1 MYDSAVPE
9 ELDGAEQD
17 LPPEVEVF
25 FEPAVTPPDT
35 EFLGDVTQLYLNE
48 IGANPL
54 LTADEELALARRL
67 RAGDFPARQTLI
79 ERNLRLVVNIA
90 KHYLNR
96 GIPLLDLVEVFFEPA
111 VTPPD
116 TEFLGDV
123 TQLYLNEI
131 GANPL
136 LTADEELALARRLRA
151 GDFPARQTLIERN
164 LRLVV
169 NIAKHYLN
177 RGIPL
182 LDLVEEGNLGL
193 IHALEKFDPERGFRF
208 STYATWWIRQ
218 NIERAIMNQSRTIRL
233 PVHVVKELNQVLRT
247 KRQLEAM
254 NNGDA
259 TADDVARRMA
269 RPVDEVRAILALNEH
284 TASLDAPLDIDPTL
298 SIGES
303 LADED
308 ADTPEVQIQDL
319 EVESLVREW
328 IGQLSEKQRMVI
340 RHRYG
345 IDECEVQTLEELAD
359 TLELTRERVRQ
370 IQLEALGQLRR
381 IIKRRGVSKDVLL

>member
-1 MYDSAVPE
+1 MFDSAVPE
-9 ELDGAEQD
+9 EMENTEPD

-25 FEPAVTPPDT
+25 LEAPVVSSVDT
-35 EFLGDVTQLYLNE
+35 DFLGDVTQLYLNE
-48 IGANPL
+48 IGVNPL
-54 LTADEELALARRL
+54 LTADEELSLSRQVRE
-67 RAGDFPARQTLI
+67 GNFNARQTM
-79 ERNLRLVVNIA
+79 
-90 KHYLNR
+90 
-96 GIPLLDLVEVFFEPA
+96 
-111 VTPPD
+111 
-116 TEFLGDV
+116 
-123 TQLYLNEI
+123 
-131 GANPL
+131 
-136 LTADEELALARRLRA
+136 
-151 GDFPARQTLIERN
+151 IERN

-233 PVHVVKELNQVLRT
+233 PVHVVKELNQVLRCQ
-247 KRQLEAM
+247 RQLEAAS
-254 NNGDA
+254 NGD
-259 TADDVARRMA
+259 TTVEDVARELA
-269 RPVDEVRAILALNEH
+269 RPVADVRAILSLNEH

-308 ADTPEVQIQDL
+308 ADTPDVQIHDL
-319 EVESLVREW
+319 EVSSLVRDW
-328 IGQLSEKQRMVI
+328 INQLSDKQRLVI

-359 TLELTRERVRQ
+359 SLELTRERVRQ